1 MALNKA
7 QKTKVIK
14 DVTDL
19 WKESPAKA
27 LKLLAKL
34 AKFKG
39 KSRKGKGTN
48 HATHS

>member
-1 MALNKA
+1 MALTKA
-7 QKTKVIK
+7 QKTKAIK

-27 LKLLAKL
+27 LKLLVKL

-39 KSRKGKGTN
+39 KSKRG
-48 HATHS
+48 